1 MWVVDSGDR
10 LRVQD
15 CKDELHKLLTEDV
28 GDYTV
33 AVFWVAHPALEING
47 CFFAHLRQ
55 QARYPRRALRS

>member
-28 GDYTV
+28 GDDTLNVY
-33 AVFWVAHPALEING
+33 LG
-47 CFFAHLRQ
+47 GLSCFRD
-55 QARYPRRALRS
+55 